1 MLLERYRDAIADFEL
16 VAGEDVANRG
26 IAHFNIA
33 RCYSLLGEP
42 ESAIHH
48 LESAVASGF
57 RIFEIHADLE
67 NIAEEPNFR
76 IFMDM
81 VLEASDLIRS
91 GEFEL
96 ADQLFTEWLYNNPYH
111 VIAAWALMSRGDCRM
126 RLGRHDQAISDFE
139 AAAEMD
145 DGFRSEA
152 YYNCAC
158 ACAVTG
164 RPEKALDYLEGA
176 VEAGFN
182 DFDLMKSDPD
192 LEIIQ
197 TEPRFR
203 ALGWTW

>member
-1 MLLERYRDAIADFEL
+1 MQLKRYSDAIADFEA
-16 VAGEDVANRG
+16 VAREDAANRG

-42 ESAIHH
+42 ESAIQH
-48 LESAVASGF
+48 LEKAISSGF
-57 RIFEIHADLE
+57 RLFEVHPDLE

-91 GEFEL
+91 GEFDL

-111 VIAAWALMSRGDCRM
+111 GIAAWARMSRGDCRM
-126 RLGRHDQAISDFE
+126 RLSRYDQAISDFE
-139 AAAEMD
+139 AAVEMD
-145 DGFRSEA
+145 AGFRPEA

-158 ACAVTG
+158 ACAKTNM
-164 RPEKALDYLEGA
+164 PDKALDHLERA

-182 DFDLMKSDPD
+182 DFDLMMNDPD
-192 LEIIQ
+192 LDVLR